1 MPITLEPIN
10 RLLEIVCTLK
20 YLLRL
25 PDIEHHTETAPERDT
40 CAVSIDFLHR
50 SDDILVVSYARERN
64 IMPNL
69 EGKTTEGKKIAGETF
84 RLLYKEYG
92 D

>member
-1 MPITLEPIN
+1 L
-10 RLLEIVCTLK
+10 
-20 YLLRL
+20 
-25 PDIEHHTETAPERDT
+25 
-40 CAVSIDFLHR
+40 LHR
-50 SDDILVVSYARERN
+50 SDDILVVNYARERN